1 MPTKANCR
9 GGVRLRL
16 KVRLS
21 KAAEDAHRFSEGE
34 HGEVEL
40 NNTLGT
46 IGNHRGTYRR
56 SSLPHT
62 GSSRSTRHVQPMV
75 EVEHGEVELNNA
87 PSYAFFSFHPRHLE
101 PMVEVLEHA
110 DVEVHGEIMRR

>member
-1 MPTKANCR
+1 MRMWKYT
-9 GGVRLRL
+9 
-16 KVRLS
+16 
-21 KAAEDAHRFSEGE
+21 
-34 HGEVEL
+34 L
-40 NNTLGT
+40 NGSSRVNM
-46 IGNHRGTYRR
+46 RKR

-110 DVEVHGEIMRR
+110 EVEVHGEIMCR